1 LKIDSVKTEFSL
13 VNDKLTLSF
22 NINPPHNIT
31 YQLRYFGLLESNNH
45 ERYLYEGLINKIK
58 ILETLNFLEKKG
70 IKYNLDNKINEY
82 LENLKNK
89 EKNKKKHQEFL
100 ISIKNNSD
108 KNNFNKF
115 VSSLDNLFL
124 KRDLANHQL
133 KTLHHLYNSNSA
145 AIFSVPG
152 SGKTSVVLAFYE
164 KLKLENK
171 VDHIFIIG
179 PVNCF
184 VSWEREFLLN
194 IDRKL
199 ELKILGGG
207 NSPEDRKIFYEKKLK
222 KELVMAHFSTIAN
235 DLDYLK
241 DFFKDNRFL
250 LVIDEAHN
258 IKKIDGAW
266 SNAALHLSECIDY
279 KVVLTGTPLPNDLR
293 DIYNY
298 LDFLY
303 GENFILSKKDRM
315 KIEILLNKDK
325 KYEAIEF
332 VREKINPFY
341 TRVTKKEL
349 NLSKPIF
356 NTPILV
362 DMNPIEEEIY
372 TAIQTKIRNYG
383 KKSFLDNYEFIQKI
397 CRARII
403 RLKQAAS
410 YIKNLDT
417 AMTEDYLEEGE
428 KLFDNSHIKNLIY
441 KYDKL
446 EKPAKLTKLISMVLD
461 LKKQNKKVLIWST
474 HLKTIDLIL
483 NSLRTEGVNTKK
495 ITGEVNR
502 DIEEKKNIMDQFN
515 DPNSNLDALVA
526 LPQAC
531 SESNSLHKACQNA
544 IYYDLNYN
552 AAEFLQSLDR
562 IHRVGGSEIL
572 PVFYNFLHYKNT
584 VDTKVYDRVFQKAD
598 RQMQIIENDN
608 LTFDLS
614 DDDENWETLY
624 NELSL

>member
-1 LKIDSVKTEFSL
+1 MKTEFSL

-124 KRDLANHQL
+124 KRNLANHQL

-461 LKKQNKKVLIWST
+461 LKNKI
-474 HLKTIDLIL
+474 
-483 NSLRTEGVNTKK
+483 KK
-495 ITGEVNR
+495 
-502 DIEEKKNIMDQFN
+502 F
-515 DPNSNLDALVA
+515 
-526 LPQAC
+526 
-531 SESNSLHKACQNA
+531 
-544 IYYDLNYN
+544 
-552 AAEFLQSLDR
+552 
-562 IHRVGGSEIL
+562 
-572 PVFYNFLHYKNT
+572 
-584 VDTKVYDRVFQKAD
+584 
-598 RQMQIIENDN
+598 
-608 LTFDLS
+608 
-614 DDDENWETLY
+614 
-624 NELSL
+624 

>member
-1 LKIDSVKTEFSL
+1 METEVSL
-13 VNDKLTLSF
+13 INSKLTLTFS
-22 NINPPHNIT
+22 INPPHSIT
-31 YQLRYFGLLESNNH
+31 YQLRYFGLLEINNPKG
-45 ERYLYEGLINKIK
+45 YLYEGSVNNIK
-58 ILETLNFLEKKG
+58 IVETLNFLEKKG
-70 IKYNLDNKINEY
+70 IKYNLDNKISEY
-82 LENLKNK
+82 LKNLKNE
-89 EKNKKKHQEFL
+89 EKNKKKHEEFL
-100 ISIKNNSD
+100 ISIKNNPD
-108 KNNFNKF
+108 KNDFNQF
-115 VSSLDNLFL
+115 VSSLDNLLL
-124 KRDLANHQL
+124 KRDLADHQL
-133 KTLHHLYNSNSA
+133 RTLHHLYNSNSA

-194 IDRKL
+194 INRKL
-199 ELKILGGG
+199 ELKVLGGG
-207 NSPEDRKIFYEKKLK
+207 NTPEDRKIFYEKKLK
-222 KELVMAHFSTIAN
+222 KELVMAHFSTITN

-241 DFFKDNRFL
+241 YFFKHNRFL

-266 SNAALHLSECIDY
+266 SNAALHLSECVDY
-279 KVVLTGTPLPNDLR
+279 KIVLTGTPLPNDLR

-303 GENFILSKKDRM
+303 GENFIFSKRDRM
-315 KIEILLNKDK
+315 KIDVLLNKDK
-325 KYEAIEF
+325 KNEAIEF

-356 NTPILV
+356 NTPILI

-383 KKSFLDNYEFIQKI
+383 KKSFLNNYEFIQKI

-410 YIKNLDT
+410 YIKNLDS
-417 AMTEDYLEEGE
+417 AMTEEYLDVDE
-428 KLFDNSHIKNLIY
+428 KIFEDSQIKNLVLN
-441 KYDKL
+441 YDNL
-446 EKPAKLTKLISMVLD
+446 EKPAKLTKLKSMVLE
-461 LKKQNKKVLIWST
+461 LKEKNKKVLIWST

-483 NSLRTEGVNTKK
+483 NSLRTEGINTKK

-531 SESNSLHKACQNA
+531 SESISLHKACQNA

-572 PVFYNFLHYKNT
+572 PVYYNFLHYKNT
-584 VDTKVYDRVFQKAD
+584 VDTKVYDRVFKKAD

-614 DDDENWETLY
+614 DEDENWETLY
-624 NELSL
+624 NDLSL

>member
-1 LKIDSVKTEFSL
+1 MNTKVSL
-13 VNDKLTLSF
+13 VGDKLIVNFSK
-22 NINPPHNIT
+22 NPSHSIT
-31 YQLRYFGLLESNNH
+31 YQLKYYGLVEANSS
-45 ERYLYEGLINKIK
+45 EGYLYEGSIK
-58 ILETLNFLEKKG
+58 NIRIEETLNFFEKKG
-70 IKYNLDNKINEY
+70 IKYNLDNKIHEY

-89 EKNKKKHQEFL
+89 KKNKKKHEEFL
-100 ISIKNNSD
+100 ISIKNNPNKND
-108 KNNFNKF
+108 LNNFA
-115 VSSLDNLFL
+115 SSLDNLSL
-124 KRDLANHQL
+124 KRNLANHQL
-133 KTLHHLYNSNSA
+133 RTLHHLYNSNSA

-164 KLKLENK
+164 KLRLENK

-179 PVNCF
+179 PVNSF

-194 IDRKL
+194 IDRNLDK
-199 ELKILGGG
+199 KILGGR
-207 NSPEDRKIFYEKKLK
+207 NTPEDRKIFYETKLK
-222 KELVMAHFSTIAN
+222 KELVMAHFSTIVN
-235 DLDYLK
+235 DLNYIK
-241 DFFKDNRFL
+241 NFFKHNRFL
-250 LVIDEAHN
+250 LIIDEAHN

-266 SNAALHLSECIDY
+266 SNAALHLSEYVDY

-303 GENFILSKKDRM
+303 GENFIFSKKDRS
-315 KIEILLNKDK
+315 KIEVLLNKDK
-325 KYEAIEF
+325 KQEAIDF
-332 VREKINPFY
+332 VREKINPY
-341 TRVTKKEL
+341 YSRVTKKEL

-356 NTPILV
+356 NKPVLI
-362 DMNPIEEEIY
+362 DMNPIEQEIY

-397 CRARII
+397 CKARII

-417 AMTEDYLEEGE
+417 VMTEDYLDTDEI
-428 KLFDNSHIKNLIY
+428 LIDDSHIKNLIF
-441 KYDKL
+441 KYDEL
-446 EKPAKLTKLISMVLD
+446 EKPAKLIRLISMVLN
-461 LKKQNKKVLIWST
+461 LKEQNKKVLIWST

-483 NSLRTEGVNTKK
+483 NSLKAEGVNIKK

-502 DIEEKKNIMDQFN
+502 DFEEKKNIMDQFN
-515 DPNSNLDALVA
+515 DQNSNLDALVA

-531 SESNSLHKACQNA
+531 SESISLHKACQNA

-562 IHRVGGSEIL
+562 IHRVGGSEIH
-572 PVFYNFLHYKNT
+572 PVYYSFLHYKKT
-584 VDTKVYDRVFQKAD
+584 VDVKVYEKIFQKAD
-598 RQMQIIENDN
+598 RQMQIIESEN

-614 DDDENWETLY
+614 DEDENWETLY
-624 NELSL
+624 NDLNL